1 MKKVLTLVAIASLMF
16 SCSEKTPVPETEKI
30 PINISVGLQTRAND
44 SAFETEDEIGLYVVN
59 YDGATAGTLKLE
71 GNQADNTQF
80 TFDGSKWNSTE
91 DIYWK
96 DQNTPADFYA
106 YYPYSASITSVTA
119 HAFGVQADQSVED
132 SFWAS
137 DFLWGKSAKVSPT
150 PMAVPIKTSHVFSRI
165 VLDIKPGNGFTDD
178 AWEAATKSVSIQ
190 EVKTSATID
199 LSTGVATATGSAGSV
214 IPFAYS
220 ASGTT
225 VTYRAMIVPQ
235 VVADNSKLVVV
246 TVDGVDYVY
255 RKGFTFNANTEY
267 KFAVTVNKT
276 EGGVDM
282 SIGEWTIDENLN
294 EGEAVEENEG
304 AVSSNQIWYKAS
316 EKITPVIT
324 QPSQNAYKDSYGFG
338 ANIISNE
345 WDETTGEGIITFDGV
360 VTHMGNDVFAGKTS
374 LIGIS
379 VPNGVKKVQP
389 GAFLNCTNLNE
400 VHISSI
406 EAWCNIYFEQ
416 SITTNWPYSN
426 PLYYAK
432 NLYLNGELITDLV
445 IPDGVTEIP
454 NNAFHGCANIQ
465 SVTIGKDVEYMGQ
478 RAFAECSSLAEV
490 VIPNTDHTI
499 RLATNV
505 FELSSNLT
513 EVILGNNITDIPTH
527 AFYGCSSLGS
537 ITIPDTVT
545 EIGNSAFGECASLAS
560 IYCKP
565 TTPPAI
571 YYKSAFPFNSDMKI
585 YVPRES
591 YEAYT
596 KYSSNSSSPGEKAEA
611 NWAEY
616 KDYIQAYDF

>member
-1 MKKVLTLVAIASLMF
+1 MKKGLVLIAAASLVL
-16 SCSEKTPVPETEKI
+16 SCSEKPPIQELEKI

-44 SAFETEDEIGLYVVN
+44 SAFENEDEIGLYVVN
-59 YDGATAGTLKLE
+59 YDGETAGTLKSE
-71 GNQADNTQF
+71 GNQVNNVQF
-80 TFDGSKWNSTE
+80 TYDGSSWNSTE

-96 DQNTPADFYA
+96 DQNTSADFYA

-235 VVADNSKLVVV
+235 VVEDNSKLVVV

-294 EGEAVEENEG
+294 EGEAVEESNSGIPNNE
-304 AVSSNQIWYKAS
+304 IWYSATSSMRIS
-316 EKITPVIT
+316 EYQDIANGKITSHT
-324 QPSQNAYKDSYGFG
+324 Y
-338 ANIISNE
+338 
-345 WDETTGEGIITFDGV
+345 DESKGLGIITFNQDI
-360 VTHMGNDVFAGKTS
+360 TELAEEAFMG
-374 LIGIS
+374 
-379 VPNGVKKVQP
+379 
-389 GAFLNCTNLNE
+389 E
-400 VHISSI
+400 SI
-406 EAWCNIYFEQ
+406 K
-416 SITTNWPYSN
+416 SITLPNSITKILDYAFQNCKQLVSVTLPNSITSIPLCAFEGCAKLNDITIPNSVTKIYESAFDSCSSLTN
-426 PLYYAK
+426 
-432 NLYLNGELITDLV
+432 I
-445 IPDGVTEIP
+445 IIP
-454 NNAFHGCANIQ
+454 NNVTFIGMSAFN
-465 SVTIGKDVEYMGQ
+465 
-478 RAFAECSSLAEV
+478 
-490 VIPNTDHTI
+490 
-499 RLATNV
+499 
-505 FELSSNLT
+505 
-513 EVILGNNITDIPTH
+513 
-527 AFYGCSSLGS
+527 GCSSITS
-537 ITIPDTVT
+537 ITIPNNVT
-545 EIGNSAFGECASLAS
+545 KIGMYAFLDCESLKS
-560 IYCKP
+560 VYCKSN
-565 TTPPAI
+565 TPPGPPDYSSTDWNI
-571 YYKSAFPFNSDMKI
+571 FGSNVSGLKI
-585 YVPRES
+585 YVPAS
-591 YEAYT
+591 DDDSVITAYKAAT
-596 KYSSNSSSPGEKAEA
+596 LWNKYA
-611 NWAEY
+611 
-616 KDYIQAYDF
+616 DYIEEKEM